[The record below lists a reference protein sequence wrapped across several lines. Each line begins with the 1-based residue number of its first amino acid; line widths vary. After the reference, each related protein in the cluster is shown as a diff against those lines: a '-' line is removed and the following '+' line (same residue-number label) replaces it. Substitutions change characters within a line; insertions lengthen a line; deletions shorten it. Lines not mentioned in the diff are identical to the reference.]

1 MNSLAQAK
9 LTAVRVSRVL
19 TPRERSVHS
28 LALPSHFLPAQHRAS
43 GQVSWK
49 VTALCRRGAC
59 CKSTEA
65 RRPRGKNAYVWF
77 LRTSEK
83 DH

>member
-1 MNSLAQAK
+1 MNSLEQAK
-9 LTAVRVSRVL
+9 LTTVRVSRVL

-28 LALPSHFLPAQHRAS
+28 LALSSHFLPALDRAS

-65 RRPRGKNAYVWF
+65 RRLAAENAYVWF